1 MLKKVRTVAT
11 NAFEILKAAGKE
23 YGEDRVSRMSAA
35 VAYRAIFALTPL
47 FLIAV
52 FVFGLF
58 LGGNADAE
66 AEILS
71 AVARFA
77 GESVREAMETVLD
90 RVADSGDSAGVIGF
104 ALLVWTGSS
113 LFMELQNDLNDIFHV
128 PYEHTTGPVAFV
140 KKRGLGFLFALGL
153 GLVLVGV
160 VLLNTVWQF
169 LGDLFPA
176 SFDPVHELITVLA
189 PLVSIVVLPFVM
201 ALTFQVLARVKVRWK
216 AVWWGSFFTSV
227 AFLAAAYGASLYF
240 RVSGPSA
247 AGVAGS
253 IFVILLLA
261 FILSAVYLYGAEV
274 TKIYN
279 DYLEKGVIERPSEGD
294 TLQEDGQPDIVV
306 REPSEP
312 LPVAALFAFLGGL
325 FLGRRRDR

>member
-1 MLKKVRTVAT
+1 MWEKTKSVAT
-11 NAFEILKAAGKE
+11 NAFLILKAAGKE
-23 YGEDRVSRMSAA
+23 YGEDRVGRMSAA

-58 LGGNADAE
+58 LGGNADAS

-71 AVARFA
+71 AVESFA
-77 GESVREAMETVLD
+77 GEPVRDAMETVLT
-90 RVADSGDSAGVIGF
+90 RVAESSDTAGIVGF
-104 ALLVWTGSS
+104 ALLLWTGSS

-128 PYEHTTGPVAFV
+128 PYEHTTGLVAFV

-153 GLVLVGV
+153 GLVLVSV
-160 VLLNTVWQF
+160 VLLNSIWQF
-169 LGDLFPA
+169 LGGLFPA
-176 SFDPVHELITVLA
+176 SFEPVHELVTLLT
-189 PLVSIVVLPFVM
+189 PLISIVVLPFVM
-201 ALTFQVLARVKVRWK
+201 ALTFQVLSRAKVRWK
-216 AVWWGSFFTSV
+216 AIWWGSFFTSV
-227 AFLAAAYGASLYF
+227 AFLAAAYAASLYF

-247 AGVAGS
+247 AGFAGS

-261 FILSAVYLYGAEV
+261 FVLSTVYLYGAEV

-279 DYLEKGVIERPSEGD
+279 DYLETGVIRRPRDVERFAPDRDE
-294 TLQEDGQPDIVV
+294 DIVV

-312 LPVAALFAFLGGL
+312 LPLAALFAFLGGL
-325 FLGRRRDR
+325 FLGWRRNR

>member
-1 MLKKVRTVAT
+1 MLRKIKQTTT
-11 NAFEILKAAGKE
+11 NALAILKAAGKE
-23 YGEDRVSRMSAA
+23 YGEDRVARMSAA
-35 VAYRAIFALTPL
+35 VAYRAIFAMTPL

-52 FVFGLF
+52 FVFGLI
-58 LGGNADAE
+58 LGENGDAE

-71 AVARFA
+71 AIANFA
-77 GESVREAMETVLD
+77 GESVREAMETVLE
-90 RVADSGDSAGVIGF
+90 RVADSGDTAGIVGF
-104 ALLVWTGSS
+104 VLLLWTGSS

-128 PYEHTTGPVAFV
+128 PYEQTKGLVAFV

-153 GLVLVGV
+153 GLVLASV
-160 VLLNTVWQF
+160 VLLNSIWQF
-169 LGDLFPA
+169 LGGLFPA
-176 SFDPVHELITVLA
+176 SFAPVHELITVLT
-189 PLVSIVVLPFVM
+189 PLISIVVLPFVM
-201 ALTFQVLARVKVRWK
+201 ALTFQVLSRAKVRWK
-216 AVWWGSFFTSV
+216 AIWWGSFFTSV

-240 RVSGPSA
+240 RLSGPSA

-279 DYLEKGVIERPSEGD
+279 DYLEKGVIERPDEAERFESH
-294 TLQEDGQPDIVV
+294 GQPDVVV

-312 LPVAALFAFLGGL
+312 LPLAALFAFLGGL
-325 FLGRRRDR
+325 FLGWRRSR

>member
-1 MLKKVRTVAT
+1 MWNKVKSVAS
-11 NAFEILKAAGKE
+11 NASRILQAAGKE

-52 FVFGLF
+52 FVFSVF
-58 LGGNADAE
+58 LGERADAE

-90 RVADSGDSAGVIGF
+90 RVAESGDSAGLIGF

-153 GLVLVGV
+153 GLVLVSV

-176 SFDPVHELITVLA
+176 SFEPVHELITVLT
-189 PLVSIVVLPFVM
+189 PLVSIVVLPFVL
-201 ALTFQVLARVKVRWK
+201 ALTFQVLSRAKVRWK

-240 RVSGPSA
+240 RISGPSA

-261 FILSAVYLYGAEV
+261 FILSAVYLFGAEV

-279 DYLEKGVIERPSEGD
+279 DYLEKGVIERPNGAER
-294 TLQEDGQPDIVV
+294 TQEDAQTDIVV

-312 LPVAALFAFLGGL
+312 LPLAALLAFLGGL